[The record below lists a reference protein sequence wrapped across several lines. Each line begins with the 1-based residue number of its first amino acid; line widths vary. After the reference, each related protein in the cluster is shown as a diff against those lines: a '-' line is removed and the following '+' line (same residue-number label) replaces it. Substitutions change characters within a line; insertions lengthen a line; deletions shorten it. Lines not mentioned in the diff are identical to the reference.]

1 MIYDEKNRVF
11 RLTGAGG
18 ALRGMPVIG
27 EEWWVPGLY
36 ARDRGGAHLS
46 GPSIP
51 SQSQASLFLVKNLL
65 S

>member
-18 ALRGMPVIG
+18 ALRGMPVIA
-27 EEWWVPGLY
+27 EKWWVPGLY
-36 ARDRGGAHLS
+36 TRDGGGAHLS
-46 GPSIP
+46 GPSI
-51 SQSQASLFLVKNLL
+51 QSQTSLFLVKNLL